1 MSARVLFAAGLL
13 VTLAAVGCR
22 TAPIQNVYASALAP
36 PASMSDAAMI
46 DAFRRAGAETGW
58 QIQPVAPGEL
68 EGHLTVRGRHFAV
81 VTISYDR
88 TQFSIVYKSSENLLY
103 DGIHI
108 HRNYNRWVLALAQNI
123 RKTVDLYPA
132 NEGTQGSAA
141 GEG

>member
-22 TAPIQNVYASALAP
+22 TAPIQNVYASALA
-36 PASMSDAAMI
+36 
-46 DAFRRAGAETGW
+46 
-58 QIQPVAPGEL
+58 
-68 EGHLTVRGRHFAV
+68 
-81 VTISYDR
+81 
-88 TQFSIVYKSSENLLY
+88 
-103 DGIHI
+103 
-108 HRNYNRWVLALAQNI
+108 LAQNI